1 MPTLIDPHEVDDGSD
16 NDEKPE
22 DGREFDDD
30 DELFGDIGAGEDF
43 VTLARVADGE
53 SNEQA
58 DVGNPVDIG
67 VVEGGGFTNNLWN
80 QDFGPHSLHN
90 SPRRVKFYG
99 WIWGPSNFAYIR
111 SRSRLIAALYGST
124 RE

>member
-67 VVEGGGFTNNLWN
+67 VVEGGQHVDFVQRGAELSFLTAYEYVMCVDPSVKDKC
-80 QDFGPHSLHN
+80 QDEC
-90 SPRRVKFYG
+90 
-99 WIWGPSNFAYIR
+99 
-111 SRSRLIAALYGST
+111 T
-124 RE
+124 RNWKDPKSHHRI